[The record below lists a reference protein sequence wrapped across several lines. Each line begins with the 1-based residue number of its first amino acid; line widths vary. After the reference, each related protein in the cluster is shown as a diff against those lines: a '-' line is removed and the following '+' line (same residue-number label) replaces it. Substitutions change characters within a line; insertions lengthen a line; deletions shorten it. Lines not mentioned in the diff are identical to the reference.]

1 VAGEVLRVVDVW
13 KRFGGVQALRG
24 VSLSVGEGERVAVIG
39 PNGSGKTTLFNVI
52 TGFVKPDHG
61 RVYVCGVDVT
71 GEPPYRVAARGV
83 ARTFQ
88 LVKPFKGMTV
98 LENVVAAAL
107 SRTGSVEEAEEEAR
121 RVLDMVGLSGKAG
134 VRAELLNL
142 PEKKRLELARALAL
156 RPRILLLDEVMAG
169 LRPRE
174 IEFIVGLLK
183 RLSREEGVAVVV
195 VEHVL
200 KAVSMVAERV
210 VVLHHGLKIAEGAP
224 EEVMRDER
232 VREAYIGP
240 MSLG

>member
-1 VAGEVLRVVDVW
+1 MKVVDVW

-24 VSLSVGEGERVAVIG
+24 VSLSVDEGERVAVIG

-52 TGFVKPDHG
+52 TGFVKPDRG
-61 RVYVCGVDVT
+61 RVYVGGVDVT

-98 LENVVAAAL
+98 LENVVTAAL
-107 SRTGSVEEAEEEAR
+107 SRISDVDEAR
-121 RVLDMVGLSGKAG
+121 REAMEALKRVGLAEKAD

-156 RPRILLLDEVMAG
+156 RPRVLLLDEVMAG

-174 IEFIVGLLK
+174 IEFIVSLLK
-183 RLSREEGVAVVV
+183 ELSSDGVSIVV

-210 VVLHHGLKIAEGAP
+210 IVLHHGLKIAEGSP

-240 MSLG
+240 MALG

>member
-1 VAGEVLRVVDVW
+1 LKVVDVW

-24 VSLSVGEGERVAVIG
+24 VSLSVDEGERVAVIG

-52 TGFVKPDHG
+52 TGFVKPDRG
-61 RVYVCGVDVT
+61 RVYVGGVDVT

-98 LENVVAAAL
+98 LENVVTAAL
-107 SRTGSVEEAEEEAR
+107 SRISDVDEAR
-121 RVLDMVGLSGKAG
+121 REAMEALKRVGLAEKAD

-156 RPRILLLDEVMAG
+156 RPRVLLLDEVMAG

-174 IEFIVGLLK
+174 IEFIVSLLK
-183 RLSREEGVAVVV
+183 ELSSDGVSIVV

-210 VVLHHGLKIAEGAP
+210 IVLHHGLKIAEGSP

-240 MSLG
+240 MALG

>member
-1 VAGEVLRVVDVW
+1 MAGEVLRVVDVW

-52 TGFVKPDHG
+52 TGFVKPDQG